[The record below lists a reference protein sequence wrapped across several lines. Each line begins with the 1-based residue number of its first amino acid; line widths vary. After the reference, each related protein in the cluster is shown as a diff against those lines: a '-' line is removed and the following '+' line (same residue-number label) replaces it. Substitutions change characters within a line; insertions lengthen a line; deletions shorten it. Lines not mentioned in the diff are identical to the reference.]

1 LSSGTEQKQS
11 KMFHP
16 CGCGSCTRFRSPF
29 DVPAIIEKIL
39 FHALPICPLQSRRIF
54 WRGNARA
61 AAPST
66 RPVLSLLA
74 AERSPPTAWNGSAF
88 ELEAR
93 QTAAHSG
100 QARVG
105 QFFGPYRILRH
116 ISAGGMGFVYEA
128 VRADNQYRKKVAI
141 KIVQRSLDDSAGIIE
156 RFRAERQILAR
167 LEHPNIARLLE
178 GGTTSDGVP
187 YLVMEYVD
195 GVPLSQYAAQR
206 ALAPYDRLKLF
217 LSICDAVQYAHR
229 NLVVHRDLKPSNI
242 LVTADGVPKPLDFG
256 IAKVSN
262 AEGAAATATVGAMT
276 PEYASPEQV
285 LGAPITTSSDV
296 YSLGVLLYELL
307 SGRRPYRNVVSAME
321 LTQAWFVAALTTD
334 ECLTS

>member
-1 LSSGTEQKQS
+1 
-11 KMFHP
+11 M
-16 CGCGSCTRFRSPF
+16 
-29 DVPAIIEKIL
+29 
-39 FHALPICPLQSRRIF
+39 
-54 WRGNARA
+54 
-61 AAPST
+61 
-66 RPVLSLLA
+66 LSLLA

-276 PEYASPEQV
+276 PEYAGPEQV